1 MRLLIDNALSPIVAE
16 QLNKAGHDAVHVH
29 DIGMHA
35 AADHQ
40 ILSIAEEQD
49 RIIVSADTDF
59 GTLLTLRDRSKP
71 SFVLLRRQQSLAP
84 NTVATLLIDT
94 LPSLQADLESGAV
107 VVITDERIRV
117 RSLPVTPAE

>member
-16 QLNKAGHDAVHVH
+16 QLNRAGHDAVHVR

-40 ILSIAEEQD
+40 ILSTAEEQD
-49 RIIVSADTDF
+49 RTIVSADTDF

-71 SFVLLRRQQSLAP
+71 SFVSLRRQQSLAP